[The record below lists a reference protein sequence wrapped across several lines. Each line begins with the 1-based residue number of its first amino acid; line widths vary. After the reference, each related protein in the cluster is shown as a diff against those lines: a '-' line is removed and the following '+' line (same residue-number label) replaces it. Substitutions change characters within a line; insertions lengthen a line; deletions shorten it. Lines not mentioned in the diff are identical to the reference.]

1 MKNVAIGIIAIGV
14 GAFIA
19 FGLLVGWWP
28 ALALFV
34 MMWANNA
41 SMEMSKRE
49 ERRLRERATQVLL
62 AAVREK
68 ARTQIREAVS
78 KTKGEAS

>member
-1 MKNVAIGIIAIGV
+1 MTKVALGIIVIGIG
-14 GAFIA
+14 GFIA

-49 ERRLRERATQVLL
+49 EKRMRERATRVLL

-78 KTKGEAS
+78 KPKGEAS